1 MELDEE
7 TLTLLGFGD
16 VTWTLAVKLR
26 ERMDDNALEARERYA
41 LDPSKQQAARARTK
55 VNYQRTKAQAAERSK
70 LRKRRLAQSPDF
82 RRKESERQRLRR
94 QRPEAKEADRLRQR
108 ARRAAQ
114 RKIAQYGDA
123 SQRTSPHSMEQAT
136 PVVPLTVLAM
146 TVSRSGSPNARTHNR
161 LRESPKTCS
170 S

>member
-1 MELDEE
+1 MDLDEE
-7 TLTLLGFGD
+7 TLDALGFCD
-16 VTWTLAVKLR
+16 ATWTLAVKLR
-26 ERMDDNALEARERYA
+26 ERLDDNALEARERYA
-41 LDPSKQQAARARTK
+41 LDESKKAAARARAK
-55 VNYQRTKAQAAERSK
+55 ANYQRTKAKAAERSK
-70 LRKRRLAQSPDF
+70 LRKRRLAKDPEF

-114 RKIAQYGDA
+114 R
-123 SQRTSPHSMEQAT
+123 TSPHSMEQAT

-146 TVSRSGSPNARTHNR
+146 TVSTSDTPNARTQSLR
-161 LRESPKTCS
+161 RESPKTCS